1 MFGLIE
7 AVLSG
12 GHQVIDS
19 GALIYG
25 RHPHT
30 EGDSQLV
37 SLGLHINFGGLGAQ
51 ALGNIN
57 CGLGIGCWQQPPMT
71 AAPIVDLSNPWNAGV
86 LGAVVA
92 SSLFILGGAIF
103 YCYRKKQIA
112 KMDAYSTLMGEAQGG
127 CDGTYNAPMVV

>member
-30 EGDSQLV
+30 EGDSQLI

-57 CGLGIGCWQQPPMT
+57 CGLGIGCWQQHHKFI
-71 AAPIVDLSNPWNAGV
+71 AAPARHHILVAQRLEQHLAHGV
-86 LGAVVA
+86 ENL
-92 SSLFILGGAIF
+92 IPHIMTIAIIN
-103 YCYRKKQIA
+103 KLKIIQIC
-112 KMDAYSTLMGEAQGG
+112 QQ
-127 CDGTYNAPMVV
+127 N